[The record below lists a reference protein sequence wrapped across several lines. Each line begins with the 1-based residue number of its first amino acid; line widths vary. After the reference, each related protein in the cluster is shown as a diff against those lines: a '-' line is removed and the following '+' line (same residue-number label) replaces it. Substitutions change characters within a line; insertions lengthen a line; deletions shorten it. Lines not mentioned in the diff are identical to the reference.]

1 MGNQKNL
8 SDIERYERDRAS
20 VMSMLKFILATA
32 IIIAFC
38 YAGKIVAVIL
48 VPFLIGFLLSK
59 TSVLI
64 AKPISKLFDKDPS
77 KIKPGKRKSTHT
89 KVALIVYVIL
99 NIFVVFIIIL
109 TCIGLVYQ
117 ANSLLVSI
125 AEAARSFKPSE
136 IINTGLLEQYS
147 VENGGF
153 LTPDMIDS
161 LNENVSNMGQTI
173 VKNIPQ
179 LISSSLSAVWKLVGN
194 LPYGIF
200 FIISIILSG
209 FYFIND
215 GPAVMKFFVKN
226 TPNRKFRNRVFT
238 LLNELALLVFRVL
251 GGYFALFIITAA
263 ESFAVFLV
271 AGLREYAIVLAIVTA
286 LIDFLPVLG
295 ISVTMLPMFIYL
307 VVHGDYI
314 AAAVIVVGY
323 VIMTIVRRFIEP
335 PILGKSMHLHP
346 LITLLS
352 MAAGVYI
359 WGAPGFLLGP
369 VLAIIII
376 QALKVF
382 EIDKK
387 AGFYFSGILDRFMS
401 DKNEKKS
408 KTDEE
413 EGEEA
418 TEAASP
424 ETGDGDAKPSDGKS
438 GRDSGNNSGGRS
450 GGKKKRPAG
459 R

>member
-1 MGNQKNL
+1 MDKKDKKL
-8 SDIERYERDRAS
+8 TDLERYQRDRTS
-20 VMSMLKFILATA
+20 VMAMLKFILTVV
-32 IIIAFC
+32 IVIAFC

-59 TSVLI
+59 TSMLI
-64 AKPISKLFDKDPS
+64 AKPLSKLFDKDAS
-77 KIKPGKRKSTHT
+77 KIKPGRNKSTHT
-89 KVALIVYVIL
+89 KVALVVYVIL
-99 NIFVVFIIIL
+99 NIFVVIFIIL
-109 TCIGLVYQ
+109 VCIGLVYQ
-117 ANSLLVSI
+117 ANSMLVAI
-125 AEAARSFKPSE
+125 ANAAKTFKPAE
-136 IINTGLLEQYS
+136 LINVQILERYS

-153 LTPDMIDS
+153 LTTDMIDS
-161 LNENVSNMGQTI
+161 LKENVANMGQTV
-173 VKNIPQ
+173 VKSIPQ
-179 LISSSLSAVWKLVGN
+179 VVSSALSSVWKMVGN
-194 LPYGIF
+194 LPYAVF
-200 FIISIILSG
+200 FVISIILSG

-226 TPNRKFRNRVFT
+226 TPSRKFRNRVMT

-263 ESFAVFLV
+263 ESFIVFFA

-307 VVHGDYI
+307 IAQGDYV
-314 AAAVIVVGY
+314 AAAIIAIGY
-323 VIMTIVRRFIEP
+323 IIMTIIRRFIEP

-346 LITLLS
+346 LITLFS

-382 EIDKK
+382 EIDQK
-387 AGFYFSGILDRFMS
+387 AGTYFSGVLDSLIS
-401 DKNEKKS
+401 DKDEKGKKAKPADS
-408 KTDEE
+408 EE
-413 EGEEA
+413 DSNDDSGE
-418 TEAASP
+418 
-424 ETGDGDAKPSDGKS
+424 DAKESS
-438 GRDSGNNSGGRS
+438 
-450 GGKKKRPAG
+450 KKGAEAES
-459 R
+459 

>member
-1 MGNQKNL
+1 MDKKDKKL
-8 SDIERYERDRAS
+8 TDLERYQRDRTS
-20 VMSMLKFILATA
+20 VMAMLKFILTVV
-32 IIIAFC
+32 IVIAFC

-59 TSVLI
+59 TSMLI
-64 AKPISKLFDKDPS
+64 AKPLSKLFDKDAS
-77 KIKPGKRKSTHT
+77 KIKPGRKKSTHT
-89 KVALIVYVIL
+89 KVALVVYVIL
-99 NIFVVFIIIL
+99 NIFVVIFIIL
-109 TCIGLVYQ
+109 VCIGLVYQ
-117 ANSLLVSI
+117 ANSMLVAI
-125 AEAARSFKPSE
+125 ANAAKTFKPAE
-136 IINTGLLEQYS
+136 LINVQILERYS

-153 LTPDMIDS
+153 LTTDMIDS
-161 LNENVSNMGQTI
+161 LKENVANMGQTV
-173 VKNIPQ
+173 VKSIPQ
-179 LISSSLSAVWKLVGN
+179 VVSSALSSVWKMVGN
-194 LPYGIF
+194 LPYAVF
-200 FIISIILSG
+200 FVISIILSG

-226 TPNRKFRNRVFT
+226 TPSRKFRNRVMT

-263 ESFAVFLV
+263 ESFIVFFA

-307 VVHGDYI
+307 IAQGDYV
-314 AAAVIVVGY
+314 AAAIIAIGY
-323 VIMTIVRRFIEP
+323 IIMTIIRRFIEP

-346 LITLLS
+346 LITLFS

-382 EIDKK
+382 EIDQK
-387 AGFYFSGILDRFMS
+387 AGTYFSGILDSLIS
-401 DKNEKKS
+401 DKDEKGKKAKPADS
-408 KTDEE
+408 EE
-413 EGEEA
+413 
-418 TEAASP
+418 
-424 ETGDGDAKPSDGKS
+424 DGDE
-438 GRDSGNNSGGRS
+438 DSGEDAKESS
-450 GGKKKRPAG
+450 KKGAEVES
-459 R
+459 

>member
-1 MGNQKNL
+1 MDKKDKKL
-8 SDIERYERDRAS
+8 TDLERYQRDRTS
-20 VMSMLKFILATA
+20 VMAMLKFILTVV
-32 IIIAFC
+32 IVIAFC

-59 TSVLI
+59 TSMLI
-64 AKPISKLFDKDPS
+64 AKPLSKLFDKDAS
-77 KIKPGKRKSTHT
+77 KIKPGRKKSTHT
-89 KVALIVYVIL
+89 KVALVVYVIL
-99 NIFVVFIIIL
+99 NIFVVIFIIL
-109 TCIGLVYQ
+109 VCIGLVYQ
-117 ANSLLVSI
+117 ANNMLVAI
-125 AEAARSFKPSE
+125 ADAAKTFKPAE
-136 IINTGLLEQYS
+136 LINVQLLERYS

-153 LTPDMIDS
+153 LTTDMIDS
-161 LNENVSNMGQTI
+161 LKENVANMGQTV
-173 VKNIPQ
+173 VKSIPQ
-179 LISSSLSAVWKLVGN
+179 IVSSALSSVWKMVGN
-194 LPYGIF
+194 LPYAVF
-200 FIISIILSG
+200 FVISIILSG

-226 TPNRKFRNRVFT
+226 TPSRKFRNRVMT

-263 ESFAVFLV
+263 ESFIVFFA
-271 AGLREYAIVLAIVTA
+271 AGLRAYAIVLAIVTA

-307 VVHGDYI
+307 IAQGDYV
-314 AAAVIVVGY
+314 AAAIIAIGY
-323 VIMTIVRRFIEP
+323 IIMTIIRRFIEP

-382 EIDKK
+382 EIDQK
-387 AGFYFSGILDRFMS
+387 AGTYFSGVLDNLIS
-401 DKNEKKS
+401 DKDEKGKKAKHADS
-408 KTDEE
+408 EE
-413 EGEEA
+413 DSNDDSGE
-418 TEAASP
+418 
-424 ETGDGDAKPSDGKS
+424 DAKESS
-438 GRDSGNNSGGRS
+438 
-450 GGKKKRPAG
+450 KKGAEAES
-459 R
+459 